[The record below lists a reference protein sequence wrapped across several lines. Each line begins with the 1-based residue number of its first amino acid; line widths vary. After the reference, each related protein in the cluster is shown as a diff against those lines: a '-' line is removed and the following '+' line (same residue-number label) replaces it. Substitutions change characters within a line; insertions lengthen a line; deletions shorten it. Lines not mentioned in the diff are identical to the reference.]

1 VTDSVV
7 CIRHIVCEG
16 CRERRGEYEVVVCEG
31 VERGL
36 EGTIQ
41 VDLKEIGAYRDR
53 SEVEIGRA
61 ENGEYEGGKMHGW
74 RVEKMGCGGW
84 KGCKIG

>member
-1 VTDSVV
+1 MTDSVV

-16 CRERRGEYEVVVCEG
+16 CRERQGEYEVVCEG

-61 ENGEYEGGKMHGW
+61 ENGEYEG
-74 RVEKMGCGGW
+74 
-84 KGCKIG
+84 

>member
-1 VTDSVV
+1 MRGD
-7 CIRHIVCEG
+7 
-16 CRERRGEYEVVVCEG
+16 RERRSKSEDVVSREWNG
-31 VERGL
+31 GL